1 MTISRWKLMAGFL
14 GLSVGGLAMCCAQTS
29 PVLPTPPKID
39 LPEPGPLNLPVPP
52 AAGNKASP
60 DKEIEIVLPVL
71 NPPKPL
77 ELVPVK
83 AEEKGKA
90 EEKKPA
96 PTPSVNEIPSLGGIY
111 EPPAAPKSE
120 PKEGLGELE
129 KIVPKAPTPVT
140 GLDLNPVSPPATKKA
155 PAPKPTELTPEP
167 TKVATPPAPAFDP
180 APTRFEEP
188 KAPAKLVVTEAP
200 VAKPVAKPEVKPEA
214 AGTKLKLLL
223 RMGTGTPRFE
233 IRSTTSEELLFKVY
247 GEKIEMQAAPDGGK
261 GSPLAGVTAVGKVKF
276 IGPGVEGTCDSLT
289 LLSGT
294 GEVLM
299 KGNVQLKTKTGRT
312 WSELAAEKMMYQIG
326 LNGLKVTPNPITPTS
341 YRE

>member
-1 MTISRWKLMAGFL
+1 
-14 GLSVGGLAMCCAQTS
+14 
-29 PVLPTPPKID
+29 
-39 LPEPGPLNLPVPP
+39 
-52 AAGNKASP
+52 
-60 DKEIEIVLPVL
+60 VL

-90 EEKKPA
+90 EDKKTA
-96 PTPSVNEIPSLGGIY
+96 PPSPVGDIPSLGGIY

-120 PKEGLGELE
+120 PKKPLGGLDD
-129 KIVPKAPTPVT
+129 ITMPKAPAPVT
-140 GLDLNPVSPPATKKA
+140 SLDLNLSPPATKKA

-167 TKVATPPAPAFDP
+167 TKVATPPAPAVDP
-180 APTRFEEP
+180 APTKFDEP
-188 KAPAKLVVTEAP
+188 KAPAKLIVTEA
-200 VAKPVAKPEVKPEA
+200 PVAKPEVKPEA
-214 AGTKLKLLL
+214 GGTKLKLLL

-261 GSPLAGVTAVGKVKF
+261 GSPLAGVTAVGKVRF
-276 IGPGVEGTCDSLT
+276 TGPGVEGTCDSLT

-299 KGNVQLKTKTGRT
+299 KGNVQLKTKTGRA

-326 LNGLKVTPNPITPTS
+326 LNGLKVTSNPITPTS